1 MAAKNVK
8 RNSKESKHELS
19 LSLGES
25 RTAPRTAPNTRRKA
39 SERRPTRRGVA
50 SVKQAVKRELNVH
63 QAATI
68 GGWMIDMPRIWRA
81 IGSALLLPMCLI
93 TAMAFFSC
101 FQASMEAAF
110 WRSSP
115 FWFFMLGMVMWM
127 ITFFGMGR
135 PVYLYVWGH
144 EATHALFTYLCLGH
158 VHEFRVTREGGH
170 IVTDKNNL
178 LIALSPYF
186 VPLYALMV
194 AFLFWLAGAYF
205 DLTVAHSIPIA
216 IFPNISWQMLG
227 YWSMGVAWGFHLT
240 FTVWMIV
247 KDQPD
252 LKSNGTIFSL
262 NVIVLANLL
271 LLSLLL
277 VQAAPTVSWQ
287 DFFHH
292 WQASAQNILT
302 GMAKAMLGLR
312 KLLE

>member
-1 MAAKNVK
+1 MALKNVK
-8 RNSKESKHELS
+8 RNTKKQKHELT
-19 LSLGES
+19 LSVG
-25 RTAPRTAPNTRRKA
+25 APAAMPNSRRKPA
-39 SERRPTRRGVA
+39 ERRATRRGVA
-50 SVKQAVKRELNVH
+50 GVKQEVKQELNVH

-68 GGWMIDMPRIWRA
+68 GGWMIDMPLLWRGL
-81 IGSALLLPMCLI
+81 GSALMLPLCLI
-93 TAMAFFSC
+93 TALAFFSC

-115 FWFFMLGMVMWM
+115 FWFFMLGMIMWL
-127 ITFFGMGR
+127 ITFFRIGR
-135 PVYLYVWGH
+135 PIYLYVWGH

-158 VHEFRVTREGGH
+158 VHEFKVTKEGGH

-186 VPLYALMV
+186 VPLYAGIV
-194 AFLFWLAGAYF
+194 ALIFWLVGSYV
-205 DLTVAHSIPIA
+205 DLTVAHAVPIPI
-216 IFPNISWQMLG
+216 FPHFSWQMLG
-227 YWSMGVAWGFHLT
+227 YWSLGVTWGFHLT

-277 VQAAPTVSWQ
+277 IGSAPTITSQ
-287 DFFHH
+287 DFIHH
-292 WQASAQNILT
+292 WQESAKGIVT
-302 GMAKAMLGLR
+302 GIAKVMLGIR
-312 KLLE
+312 HLLGE